1 MHQQRATMISD
12 EDAEKAADF
21 LRDNAK
27 KAGELRGDRIYA
39 ENYLKHLKALL
50 MAQAN
55 DQPVNAR
62 EQHAYA
68 HERYLEHLKALRSIV
83 GADEENRALR
93 EAAVMRIEVWRSW
106 SANVRGK
113 I

>member
-1 MHQQRATMISD
+1 M
-12 EDAEKAADF
+12 AE
-21 LRDNAK
+21 
-27 KAGELRGDRIYA
+27 
-39 ENYLKHLKALL
+39 
-50 MAQAN
+50 AN

-68 HERYLEHLKALRSIV
+68 HPKYLEHLKALRSIV
-83 GADEENRALR
+83 AADEENTALR
-93 EAAVMRIEVWRSW
+93 KAAAMRIEVWRSW